1 MEDILE
7 ILKTAA
13 DCIAMQFGPNTEV
26 VVHDFRDD
34 INHTVRYIVN
44 GHVTGRKVGDGPRR
58 QFLKDLELNKLNDT
72 HRRQISTTT
81 DGRTIRSTTANYCD
95 EDGALVFA
103 MCINQDITDI
113 MSLEKAVASMSES
126 RYFESAPLESDSGNR
141 NENINTSIH
150 DLMEQLISEG
160 IRQIGAAPDQ
170 MNKSQKI
177 DLIKFLDA
185 HGIFQIQKSGVELCE
200 LLGIS
205 KFTFYNYLEEARNG

>member
-1 MEDILE
+1 MADTFE
-7 ILKTAA
+7 ILKKAA
-13 DCIAMQFGPNTEV
+13 DGIAMQFGPNTEV
-26 VVHDFRDD
+26 VIHDFRDD

-44 GHVTGRKVGDGPRR
+44 GHVTGRKIGDGPRR
-58 QFLKDLELNKLNDT
+58 QFLKDLELSKLDET
-72 HRRQISTTT
+72 HNRQISTTA
-81 DGRTIRSTTANYCD
+81 DGRTIRSTTANYLD
-95 EDGALVFA
+95 EDGSLEFA

-126 RYFESAPLESDSGNR
+126 RYFESAPLDPESGNG

-170 MNKSQKI
+170 MNKNQKI
-177 DLIKFLDA
+177 DLIRFLDA
-185 HGIFQIQKSGVELCE
+185 RGIFQIQKSGAELCE

-205 KFTFYNYLEEARNG
+205 KFTFYNYLEEARNR